1 MRQYGLSGYDASL
14 LTNEQAV
21 SDYFEEAAKQT
32 AYPKLLANLLISE
45 VFRLRGQGEDAS
57 IRICAQHLAALS
69 ELIGMGKINSSA
81 GKKVLGAMWEEDE
94 APEQIVKRLGLEQI
108 SDEAVLK
115 EHLAAALEANPNAVS
130 DYRAGKAS
138 ALQAVMGHV
147 MKLTAGK
154 ADPVKLRSLLETELK
169 G

>member
-1 MRQYGLSGYDASL
+1 
-14 LTNEQAV
+14 
-21 SDYFEEAAKQT
+21 
-32 AYPKLLANLLISE
+32 
-45 VFRLRGQGEDAS
+45 
-57 IRICAQHLAALS
+57 
-69 ELIGMGKINSSA
+69 MGKINSSA